1 MPATVVLDA
10 NVWVSGF
17 LNPHGF
23 PAKLLD
29 AWISGV
35 FQVVT
40 SAPLIEEV
48 AQTLTAPRLMVK
60 YGYSDRDLREYLERI
75 ASRARLVTVTGEVV
89 LSRDPKDDPVI
100 ETAFR
105 GGANFLVSRDED
117 LIRDQPLAAHLAAR
131 GITTTTVARFLQ
143 HLAESAPELT

>member
-10 NVWVSGF
+10 WVSAF

-29 AWISGV
+29 AWISGA

-40 SAPLIEEV
+40 SALLIEEV
-48 AQTLTAPRLMVK
+48 AQTLSTPRLMV
-60 YGYSDRDLREYLERI
+60 
-75 ASRARLVTVTGEVV
+75 
-89 LSRDPKDDPVI
+89 
-100 ETAFR
+100 
-105 GGANFLVSRDED
+105 
-117 LIRDQPLAAHLAAR
+117 AAHLAAR